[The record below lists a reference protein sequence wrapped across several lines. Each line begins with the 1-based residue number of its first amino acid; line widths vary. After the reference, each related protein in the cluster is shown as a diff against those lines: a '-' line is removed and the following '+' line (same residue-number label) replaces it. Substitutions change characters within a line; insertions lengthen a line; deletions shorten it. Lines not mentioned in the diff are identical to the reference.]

1 MLLLLGVLEGKMSA
15 AKLTPGSG
23 KYARIEFRTRQLR
36 FDESSASAHWTPH
49 TTTPT
54 PTPKKAGT
62 EVTH

>member
-15 AKLTPGSG
+15 AKLTPEVANTPGF
-23 KYARIEFRTRQLR
+23 EFRTRQLR